1 MKPLVYLA
9 DLRHNWAGVL
19 TSDCMPLGIAYV
31 KAVMD
36 RDLPEVESR
45 MFAYPANL
53 YQAIGERVPDV
64 LMVSNYLW
72 NEELGFLFA
81 RMVKELNPRALV
93 VMGGPNIPIEEPRQ
107 VQYFN
112 ARPELD
118 VYLLGEGDFLGTDI
132 VRHYLNGA
140 LSVARVGE
148 QEIPSSIYRRPDGQT
163 VYHRVIPRSRA
174 LDDIPSPFLTGIQD
188 DFFDG
193 KLAPMIETNR
203 GCPFSCT
210 FCVQGTDWYTKV
222 NYFSP
227 DRIKEELDY
236 IARRISVASP
246 HMKMLRIADSN
257 YGMFERD
264 VTISSWIG
272 ELQKQYGYPTFID
285 ATTGKNRPERIIE
298 SVEKVSGA
306 LVVYQAV
313 QSLND
318 QVLINIKRSNI
329 KLDAYE
335 KVMIH
340 VRGRG
345 LRSNSDLIVGLPG
358 ETLQSHVEGL
368 SALIDS
374 GTNQMH
380 NLQLLLLKGSELE
393 TDESRS
399 KFSFTSRWRLGPKNF
414 GVYGGHKVF
423 DVEEIVVSTNTLSF
437 EDYLETRKYHLVSSV
452 FWNDSW
458 FEDAVSFAQK
468 FGVKRSEWFKA
479 MLPALESGSET
490 GQKFLRQFV
499 ADTQAELFPTRE
511 ACLEY
516 YGSDRHF
523 RALESGEIGDNLMYR
538 NRALASFYIWPD
550 ICRTAMD
557 ATKMLIAGRGADAIP
572 DFDRFWENFTRYQL
586 VRHAHGE
593 TPEQV
598 LAPAAIELDYD
609 IDRWLAD
616 GMATDVDLYRL
627 EHPERFRFELTEEG
641 RREIDAAYKVWTP
654 TLRGLTKMVTRIQ
667 MGWQIR
673 KCYRADVDRPAV
685 VAPPVGGTTNL
696 LATGGVA

>member
-9 DLRHNWAGVL
+9 DLRHNYAGVL
-19 TSDCMPLGIAYV
+19 TSDCMPLGISYV

-36 RDLPEVESR
+36 RDVADVESR
-45 MFAYPANL
+45 MFAYPGHL
-53 YQAIGERVPDV
+53 CEAIRERAPDV

-72 NEELGFLFA
+72 NEELGFYFS
-81 RMVKELNPRALV
+81 RMTKALNPRALV
-93 VMGGPNIPIEEPRQ
+93 VMGGPNIPIEPHRQ
-107 VQYFN
+107 VEYFTN
-112 ARPELD
+112 HPELD
-118 VYLLGEGDFLGTDI
+118 LYLLGEGDFLGSQ
-132 VRHYLNGA
+132 VVQQYLDAG
-140 LSVARVGE
+140 LSVSDLGRRD
-148 QEIPSSIYRRPDGQT
+148 IPSSIYRRDGEIAYQK
-163 VYHRVIPRSRA
+163 VIPRSRA
-174 LDDIPSPFLTGIQD
+174 LDEIPSPFLTGIQD

-227 DRIKEELDY
+227 DRIKEELAY
-236 IARRISVASP
+236 IARRIVEASP

-264 VTISSWIG
+264 VTISGWIG

-358 ETLQSHVEGL
+358 ETLQSHVDAL
-368 SALIDS
+368 VALIDS

-393 TDESRS
+393 TEDSRRR
-399 KFSFTSRWRLGPKNF
+399 FSFTSRWRLGPKNF
-414 GVYGGHKVF
+414 GVFDGQKVF

-458 FEDAVSFAQK
+458 FESAVAFAQR

-479 MLPALESGSET
+479 MLPALENGNDT
-490 GQKFLRQFV
+490 IRRFLRQFV
-499 ADTQAELFPTRE
+499 KDTEAELFPSRE
-511 ACLEY
+511 ACVAFYDNDEN
-516 YGSDRHF
+516 F
-523 RALESGEIGDNLMYR
+523 RALCEGEIGDNLMYR

-557 ATKMLIAGRGADAIP
+557 ATRRLIVGRGAEAIP

-586 VRHAHGE
+586 IQHAHGD
-593 TPEQV
+593 TPDEV
-598 LAPAAIELDYD
+598 LSPTVTDLEYD
-609 IDRWLAD
+609 IERWVTD
-616 GMATDVDLYRL
+616 GLPLDVDVYRL
-627 EHPERFRFELTEEG
+627 ERPEPFRFELTEEG
-641 RREIDAAYKVWTP
+641 RREIAAAYKVWTP

-667 MGWQIR
+667 MAWQIR
-673 KCYRADVDRPAV
+673 RCERLTESRLVQG
-685 VAPPVGGTTNL
+685 APPIAVSDSIPAPAKTH
-696 LATGGVA
+696 